1 MDIDRTIP
9 THVPEDLIR
18 DWPFQFGTIYKG
30 NPYVDLVDPLLREAP
45 EVLLYPR
52 CLSWRAA
59 SMDRAT
65 LR

>member
-1 MDIDRTIP
+1 M
-9 THVPEDLIR
+9 PEDLIR